1 MYLFLYL
8 HVLDNDSATSDPD
21 AEVTAR
27 TNGKGSPDEQSP
39 SPVQFINSVGAVD
52 SSRSTLQRYSDRIR
66 ASPASYLPIRRET
79 DFSGLIT
86 SGTDWQW

>member
-8 HVLDNDSATSDPD
+8 HVLDNDSATSEPD

-27 TNGKGSPDEQSP
+27 TNGKGSPDEQPP
-39 SPVQFINSVGAVD
+39 SPVQFINSVGAGD
-52 SSRSTLQRYSDRIR
+52 SSRSTLQRYSNRIR
-66 ASPASYLPIRRET
+66 ASPASCRPIRRKT